1 MALGCLKEMPY
12 REASK
17 SNNQKL
23 DMTANVQE
31 FRRVVTG
38 IKYPYS
44 FSWSLV
50 LKIIEIL
57 SALMTKL
64 INKRLPS

>member
-38 IKYPYS
+38 IKYQ
-44 FSWSLV
+44 FQLE
-50 LKIIEIL
+50 LG
-57 SALMTKL
+57 A
-64 INKRLPS
+64 